1 MQSVVLWSA
10 VMALALS
17 PAWGAGEPPPGGDGT
32 ALSPGET
39 AEARRLAGAAE
50 RLDSLLEA
58 TETLRA
64 RFEQRVY
71 DSTGRVL
78 DEARGEV
85 EIARPGRFR
94 WVYAAPYEQVL
105 VTDGAQVWMYD
116 VDLEQVSV
124 SRVEQAIA
132 GSPAML
138 LGGGRLAEG
147 FELVDAW
154 ADEGLEWVVLVPRQR
169 DSDFR
174 RIALGHDGTLIRR
187 MELTDA
193 LGQRTVVV
201 FADIERGVELPA
213 ERFVFTAPAGVDVIG
228 PDGR

>member
-1 MQSVVLWSA
+1 MQSRLLWPA
-10 VMALALS
+10 ALAMALAL
-17 PAWGAGEPPPGGDGT
+17 AWWPGAGH
-32 ALSPGET
+32 GET
-39 AEARRLAGAAE
+39 APGDPQHLAVAAE
-50 RLDSLLEA
+50 RLDALLEA
-58 TETLRA
+58 TDTLRA

-71 DSTGRVL
+71 DGSGRVL

-94 WVYAAPYEQVL
+94 WAYAAPYEQLL
-105 VTDGAQVWMYD
+105 VTDGEQVWMYD

-147 FELVDAW
+147 FDIIDSW
-154 ADEGLEWVVLVPRQR
+154 AGEGLEWVALVPRQL

-193 LGQRTVVV
+193 LGQRTLVV
-201 FADIERGVELPA
+201 FADIESGIELPA
-213 ERFVFTAPAGVDVIG
+213 ERFVFIAPDGVDVIG